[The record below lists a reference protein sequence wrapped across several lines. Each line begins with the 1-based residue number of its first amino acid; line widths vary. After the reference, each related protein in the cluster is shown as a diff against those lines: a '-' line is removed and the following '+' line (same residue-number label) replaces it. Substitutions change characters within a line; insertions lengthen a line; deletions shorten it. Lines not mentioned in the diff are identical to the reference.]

1 MLLRAEAGTLM
12 SIAELYELMYA
23 SVDLMD
29 RIFEFWL
36 TASFAVVVASH
47 YVSDRLTTRLATVL
61 AALYGLISLQLVVRY
76 FLAIRKMI
84 ETRDIL
90 VSRGETFALGAAGF
104 AGSLVLATF
113 AVGIVSVLAF
123 VWISRS
129 REIES

>member
-1 MLLRAEAGTLM
+1 M

-84 ETRDIL
+84 ETRDLL

-104 AGSLVLATF
+104 AGFLVFATF
-113 AVGIVSVLAF
+113 VVGIVSVLAF

-129 REIES
+129 REVES

>member
-1 MLLRAEAGTLM
+1 MYQDRALDEFAARQYGTFSRAQATQAGL
-12 SIAELYELMYA
+12 S
-23 SVDLMD
+23 
-29 RIFEFWL
+29 
-36 TASFAVVVASH
+36 
-47 YVSDRLTTRLATVL
+47 
-61 AALYGLISLQLVVRY
+61 
-76 FLAIRKMI
+76 RKMI

-90 VSRGETFALGAAGF
+90 VSRGETFALGVAGF